1 MLGTLDLV
9 FLQSMTNADKVIE
22 EIKKIEQDHRPLF
35 LEDIFNLLEIDPSTL
50 IADDLRR
57 VEKEYEE
64 MDKIIETTHEM
75 NLPEYSEDDYNNDK
89 RINTTKK
96 VVKKIGLTIGKLCIS
111 SIPAVLLMIDNFC
124 RMRLASIEDG
134 TTDGELLGNIIGLL
148 PASLVWYFSYKI
160 MSV

>member
-9 FLQSMTNADKVIE
+9 FLQSMTDADKVIE

-64 MDKIIETTHEM
+64 
-75 NLPEYSEDDYNNDK
+75 
-89 RINTTKK
+89 
-96 VVKKIGLTIGKLCIS
+96 
-111 SIPAVLLMIDNFC
+111 
-124 RMRLASIEDG
+124 RLG
-134 TTDGELLGNIIGLL
+134 C
-148 PASLVWYFSYKI
+148 
-160 MSV
+160 

>member
-22 EIKKIEQDHRPLF
+22 EIKKIEQDYRPLF

-64 MDKIIETTHEM
+64 
-75 NLPEYSEDDYNNDK
+75 
-89 RINTTKK
+89 
-96 VVKKIGLTIGKLCIS
+96 
-111 SIPAVLLMIDNFC
+111 
-124 RMRLASIEDG
+124 RLG
-134 TTDGELLGNIIGLL
+134 C
-148 PASLVWYFSYKI
+148 
-160 MSV
+160 

>member
-1 MLGTLDLV
+1 MKNLLGFVKENKKAIGLIAGAIATLIV
-9 FLQSMTNADKVIE
+9 GKKVS
-22 EIKKIEQDHRPLF
+22 KKINAKIEK
-35 LEDIFNLLEIDPSTL
+35 
-50 IADDLRR
+50 

-96 VVKKIGLTIGKLCIS
+96 VVKKIGLVIGKLCIS
-111 SIPAVLLMIDNFC
+111 SIPSIMMIIDNC
-124 RMRLASIEDG
+124 YRQHQLTLQGHSKE
-134 TTDGELLGNIIGLL
+134 GEIPADALMLL
-148 PASLVWYFSYKI
+148 PASFVWYFMYKI

>member
-1 MLGTLDLV
+1 MKNLLGFVKENKKAIGLIAGAIATLIV
-9 FLQSMTNADKVIE
+9 GKKVS
-22 EIKKIEQDHRPLF
+22 KKINAKIEK
-35 LEDIFNLLEIDPSTL
+35 
-50 IADDLRR
+50 

-75 NLPEYSEDDYNNDK
+75 NLPEYSEDDYTNDK

-96 VVKKIGLTIGKLCIS
+96 VVKKISLVIGKLCIS
-111 SIPAVLLMIDNFC
+111 SIPAVLLIIDNFC

-134 TTDGELLGNIIGLL
+134 TTDGELLGDIIGLL